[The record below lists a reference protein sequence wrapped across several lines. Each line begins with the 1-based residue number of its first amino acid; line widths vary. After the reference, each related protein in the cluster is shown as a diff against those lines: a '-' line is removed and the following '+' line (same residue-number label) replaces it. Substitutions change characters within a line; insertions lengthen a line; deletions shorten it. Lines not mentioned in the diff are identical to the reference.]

1 MLSIHFPFVEWHTYV
16 FCTNVQSSGKF
27 QLWNFRLL
35 NVKIQFAMSNDL
47 LYDDANLRNV
57 CDKNNNAEHNSD
69 TIARRQIKYY
79 FPKSR
84 YAYLAQKCF

>member
-1 MLSIHFPFVEWHTYV
+1 MTYLRILYKCTKWQISITKLQ
-16 FCTNVQSSGKF
+16 T
-27 QLWNFRLL
+27 

-69 TIARRQIKYY
+69 TIARKQIKYY
-79 FPKSR
+79 FPKTR